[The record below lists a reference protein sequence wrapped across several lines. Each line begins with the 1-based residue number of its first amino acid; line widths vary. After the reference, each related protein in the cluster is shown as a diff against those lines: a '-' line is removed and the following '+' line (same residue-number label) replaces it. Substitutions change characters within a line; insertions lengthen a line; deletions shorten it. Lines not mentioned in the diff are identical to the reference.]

1 MCVHASLICCYPQ
14 RARSLLQVCGCP
26 PAAARI
32 AGCAAA
38 AANRSA
44 PAARTPCRCVLR
56 ARAHARASI
65 GVFIR
70 LVLMCLI
77 LVRRGLCSSSIPT
90 ELAARQTSPRAVDGW
105 RGTARSELPYDD
117 VALSLP
123 SLLICSRPRSNWL
136 TAAVALQNGWGVC
149 LEQDVVRS
157 HRLVERQYGW
167 QERDRQVRIALG

>member
-1 MCVHASLICCYPQ
+1 MCTLPSHAAISVPGRCC
-14 RARSLLQVCGCP
+14 
-26 PAAARI
+26 
-32 AGCAAA
+32 
-38 AANRSA
+38 RSA
-44 PAARTPCRCVLR
+44 AVHRLPPESPAARRRQQTGQHPLR
-56 ARAHARASI
+56 ALQPGAFSAQVRTRSSL
-65 GVFIR
+65 GVCIR
-70 LVLMCLI
+70 LVLLCLM
-77 LVRRGLCSSSIPT
+77 LLRRGLCSSSIPT
-90 ELAARQTSPRAVDGW
+90 ELAARQTSPRALDGW